1 MKKEFVKVEV
11 KDLYQLLL
19 CNCRYGYTR
28 NNHLMPDS
36 SFTQAERY
44 LQAMVKVDKEL
55 ASHTAKQ
62 LCSECIN
69 ELESRYYYGNDDEF
83 GNRASYLKFI
93 DALLKFLRKNDVLFN
108 ESQIYNIDKYYRN
121 LSEDSRKK
129 YIIYDNA
136 TQEELTDVLTRDEYL
151 QFLVD
156 NYTKEDQSKVLL
168 SYRVRDEGPARIYSI
183 LRGLEEVVREFKV
196 VNLDLIVQEGA
207 INEQ

>member
-1 MKKEFVKVEV
+1 MMKKEFVKVEV

-62 LCSECIN
+62 LCEECIN
-69 ELESRYYYGNDDEF
+69 ELESRYYYGNDDEY
-83 GNRASYLKFI
+83 GNRALYLRFI
-93 DALLKFLRKNDVLFN
+93 ESLLKFLRKNDVLFN

-121 LSEDSRKK
+121 LSEDLRKK
-129 YIIYDNA
+129 YIIYDNQ
-136 TQEELTDVLTRDEYL
+136 TQEELTDVLTKQEYL
-151 QFLVD
+151 DFLVTS
-156 NYTKEDQSKVLL
+156 YGKETQDKFVL
-168 SYRVRDEGPARIYSI
+168 SYRVRDEWPARIYS
-183 LRGLEEVVREFKV
+183 LLKGLDEVVREFRV
-196 VNLDLIVQEGA
+196 VNLDLIQQGGVT
-207 INEQ
+207 NE